1 MNFLILVRHSLPV
14 AVPGE
19 PPATWHL
26 SDEGRQRCLTL
37 AKHLADY
44 DPGLIIT
51 SQEVKAIE
59 TCEILAQRLGIP
71 CLAADGLH
79 EHVRKPAKSFA
90 KDSFERSVKK
100 FFTYPDELVFG
111 EETANQIYA
120 RFYQAVTSLLE
131 LYPDERLAIV
141 SHGTVISLFICRENG
156 IPEFEYWS
164 KLSLPAIVVLSL
176 PDFRLVDTIRFGI

>member
-1 MNFLILVRHSLPV
+1 MDLLILVRHSLPLIV
-14 AVPGE
+14 SGE
-19 PPATWHL
+19 PPDTWHL
-26 SDEGRQRCLTL
+26 SDEGLQRCQTL
-37 AKHLADY
+37 ADHLADY

-59 TCEILAQRLGIP
+59 TGVILAQRLGLP
-71 CLAADGLH
+71 CLAATGLH

-90 KDSFERSVKK
+90 KASFERSVEK

-111 EETANQIYA
+111 EETADQAYA
-120 RFYQAVTSLLE
+120 RFYQAVTSLPE
-131 LYPDERLAIV
+131 LYPAKRLAMV

-156 IPEFEYWS
+156 IPEFEFWS

-176 PDFRLVDTIRFGI
+176 PEFHLLDTIRFGS